1 MFAYQYQFIFLVGYL
16 AALNHNSMTWSFRD
30 VALLFDRN
38 GDPNRVAD
46 KHWPDKSQP
55 VIAIGNRV
63 GIHDAR
69 SKADPDAEDERSVR
83 DAPSERLR
91 PAPFLVHVVWIEV
104 SGLAGMKDDVGFGNG
119 AARRVSLRSHS
130 VVFEICKVRHG
141 LPPRAS
147 RCPLATLLFSTA
159 GVEVFS
165 SEQRNFTSK
174 TKVISLAL
182 PKVGALHM
190 GKLGTSL
197 GWPLLMGTIILTSN
211 VGGYIAGEWSGA
223 DRSIRSYLFSGMAI
237 ILLALGVLATAQR
250 P

>member
-1 MFAYQYQFIFLVGYL
+1 
-16 AALNHNSMTWSFRD
+16 
-30 VALLFDRN
+30 
-38 GDPNRVAD
+38 
-46 KHWPDKSQP
+46 
-55 VIAIGNRV
+55 
-63 GIHDAR
+63 
-69 SKADPDAEDERSVR
+69 
-83 DAPSERLR
+83 
-91 PAPFLVHVVWIEV
+91 
-104 SGLAGMKDDVGFGNG
+104 
-119 AARRVSLRSHS
+119 
-130 VVFEICKVRHG
+130 
-141 LPPRAS
+141 
-147 RCPLATLLFSTA
+147 
-159 GVEVFS
+159 VEVFS